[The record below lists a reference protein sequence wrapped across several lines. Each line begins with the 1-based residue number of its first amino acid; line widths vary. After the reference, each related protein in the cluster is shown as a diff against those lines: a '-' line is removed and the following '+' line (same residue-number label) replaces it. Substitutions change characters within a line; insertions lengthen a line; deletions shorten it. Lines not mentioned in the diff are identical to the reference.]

1 MSIFSFLRWPLLS
14 TAKRKL
20 CPIHCKWFLKD
31 GVHFY
36 HLILDFEMWKI
47 VHTCVL
53 NTGLFRSRVCDDRF
67 VPASLVGDGQ
77 TSERVGSPSG
87 GWKEGAQLEQEVRLK
102 VSPTHLFNIVSV
114 WILINIVSYA
124 RGVLEGALASFR
136 CATFYFCQTLW
147 SWAPSNFWL

>member
-1 MSIFSFLRWPLLS
+1 MLVIPQRRGAFFN
-14 TAKRKL
+14 
-20 CPIHCKWFLKD
+20 
-31 GVHFY
+31 

-102 VSPTHLFNIVSV
+102 VSPTHLFCSRV
-114 WILINIVSYA
+114 
-124 RGVLEGALASFR
+124 
-136 CATFYFCQTLW
+136 
-147 SWAPSNFWL
+147 